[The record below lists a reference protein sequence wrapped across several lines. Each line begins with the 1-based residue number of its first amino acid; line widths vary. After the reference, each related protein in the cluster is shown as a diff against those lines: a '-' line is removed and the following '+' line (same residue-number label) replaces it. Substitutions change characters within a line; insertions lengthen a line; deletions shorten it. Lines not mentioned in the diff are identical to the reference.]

1 MRRLGGVV
9 GGDGPVVC
17 DNSALL
23 GEALHVLGLLA
34 QERAR
39 DEEREVRVLP
49 RGAGAVGHA

>member
-1 MRRLGGVV
+1 MLGRMRRLGGVV

-34 QERAR
+34 QE
-39 DEEREVRVLP
+39 
-49 RGAGAVGHA
+49 